1 MKKISSILLATGLS
15 LAAQAASD
23 SWKTDAAG
31 AWTNAASW
39 TGGNIP
45 GSSGGTNSTDV
56 AMFSVTLTTNRTV
69 TVDTNRNIGG
79 ITFQNAANL
88 PGANTATSVGYTL
101 SGGGLRL
108 SNGGVIQVLAGSG
121 TNSSTVASD
130 ITILGDGGSATFRND
145 APGST
150 AGLLITGSIA
160 GNSAE
165 GNTTLYLDGVSTSAG
180 NGGSSRN
187 NSISGVLENG
197 SAGGELAVVKNGSGL
212 WLLSAPNTFTGGF
225 TFNSGTIR
233 YFGNGGTQFGAG
245 LLTIGD
251 GVIFNHANSGLI
263 TLSNPL
269 LVNGN
274 FTVNGPATTAF
285 SGTMDLG
292 AAVRT
297 ITVNSSTQTVFSG
310 VISGSG
316 GLTKAGAV
324 PLTLS
329 GANTYS
335 GSTTVS
341 AGELIAKNDHVLGGT
356 TQITVAPAA
365 TLTLTNGMLSDYIGD
380 LSRLILSTTSVL
392 NLNFTGTDII
402 GFLSLDGGASWLT
415 NGIYSAADLT
425 VAGGTGTYTGAG
437 SFRVNSVPLPPRRAA
452 LGFQMM
458 GALDVYVFAG
468 QSNMVGTR
476 TYKTDLPPE
485 LQAAQTNVFVFNG
498 TDWVV
503 LEPTDTGIGPEI
515 SCAYELQKALGKPI
529 GIIKYSVGG
538 TSLSA
543 DWNPVL
549 ATNNNLY
556 ATLTNKVMEARQL
569 RTINVKGML
578 WMQGESDSRRTAP
591 ASAYAQNL
599 TNLIQAA
606 RADFNSPAMPFVAGR
621 VNPPA
626 GFELS
631 YMVRAAQES
640 CTSTPYAWVN
650 CDDLPKNSDNL
661 HYSTAGQIELGKR
674 FAQSI
679 LNLR

>member
-1 MKKISSILLATGLS
+1 VLLLAAGLS
-15 LAAQAASD
+15 FTAQAANG
-23 SWKTDAAG
+23 SWSADAAG
-31 AWTNAASW
+31 VWTNPASW

-45 GSSGGTNSTDV
+45 GIAGGTNSTDV
-56 AMFSVTLTTNRTV
+56 ATFSVTLATNRV
-69 TVDTNRNIGG
+69 ITVDTNRNVGG

-88 PGANTATSVGYTL
+88 LGVNVATSVGYTL
-101 SGGGLRL
+101 SVGNLRL

-130 ITILGDGGSATFRND
+130 ITIMGDGGSATFRND
-145 APGST
+145 VAGGT
-150 AGLLITGSIA
+150 AGLLFTGNIA

-180 NGGSSRN
+180 NGGSARN

-233 YFGNGGTQFGAG
+233 YFGTGGTQFGAG

-251 GVIFNHANSGLI
+251 GAIFNHANSGLI
-263 TLSNPL
+263 TLSNPMI
-269 LVNGN
+269 VNGS
-274 FTVNGPATTAF
+274 FTVNGSANTAF

-292 AAVRT
+292 AAIRT
-297 ITVNSSTQTVFSG
+297 ITVTSTQTVFSG
-310 VISGSG
+310 IISGNG
-316 GLTKAGAV
+316 GLTKAGTG

-341 AGELIAKNDHVLGGT
+341 TGELIAKKDHVLGGT
-356 TQITVAPAA
+356 TNITVAPAA

-380 LSRLILSTTSVL
+380 LSRLTLATNSTL
-392 NLNFTGTDII
+392 NLNFAGTDII
-402 GFLSLDGGASWLT
+402 GFLSLDGGASWLA
-415 NGIYSAADLT
+415 NGTYNAADLT
-425 VAGGTGTYTGAG
+425 AAGGKGTYMGAG
-437 SFRVNSVPLPPRRAA
+437 SFRVSSVPLPPRRAA
-452 LGFQMM
+452 LVFQMM

-476 TYKTDLPPE
+476 TYKTDLPPA

-538 TSLSA
+538 TSLA
-543 DWNPVL
+543 INWNPEL

-556 ATLTNKVMEARQL
+556 ATLTNKVMAARQS

-578 WMQGESDSRRTAP
+578 WMQGESDSKAADK
-591 ASAYAQNL
+591 ASAYAQNF
-599 TNLIQAA
+599 TNLIQSA
-606 RADFNSPAMPFVAGR
+606 RAEFKNPEMSFVAGR
-621 VNPPA
+621 VNPPPA
-626 GFELS
+626 YTLS
-631 YMVRAAQES
+631 YMVRAAQEG
-640 CTSTPYAWVN
+640 CTSIPYA
-650 CDDLPKNSDNL
+650 
-661 HYSTAGQIELGKR
+661 
-674 FAQSI
+674 
-679 LNLR
+679 